1 MGLEVMHRMEN
12 GNKDLGATIA
22 QALSVLP
29 EHKKEYII
37 GYAEGVAAM
46 AARMAA
52 KAAEAAE
59 TTERPA

>member
-1 MGLEVMHRMEN
+1 MSDN
-12 GNKDLGATIA
+12 NKDLGTTIA

-52 KAAEAAE
+52 KAAEDAE
-59 TTERPA
+59 NAERPA